1 MPVGDQMVKHSHRID
16 WVRVVLKETV
26 EGSHHLVGGVLDVF
40 LDECLRAGL
49 IQRVPVASEHA
60 HSVLIVGA
68 NC

>member
-1 MPVGDQMVKHSHRID
+1 MPVGDQMVEHSHRMD

-26 EGSHHLVGGVLDVF
+26 KGSNHLVGGVLDVF
-40 LDECLRAGL
+40 LHEFLRAGL

-60 HSVLIVGA
+60 HSVLIIGA